1 MLDTR
6 RNWLISAAAFSVALA
21 VCGVGYAKS
30 AQNARNDEKSKKGL
44 YLVKGAD
51 AAVATEVATFA
62 AGCFWGVEDWF
73 RKFPGVTA
81 TAVGYSGG
89 HVDNPSYKD
98 VCGDDTGHAEV
109 VQLEFDPKVT
119 SYEKIVDEFFY
130 IHDPTTLNRQGPDEG
145 TQYRSAIFYHSEAQK
160 KTAEAAK
167 AKLQKSGELDA
178 PVVTEIT
185 KASTFWPAEG
195 YHQQYVEKGG
205 YASCHPRRTKKH

>member
-1 MLDTR
+1 MVDAR
-6 RNWLISAAAFSVALA
+6 RNWMISAAAFAVALA
-21 VCGVGYAKS
+21 VCGVGYASS

-51 AAVATEVATFA
+51 GGVDTEVATFG

-89 HVDNPSYKD
+89 HTEKPTYKE
-98 VCGDDTGHAEV
+98 VCNDGTGHAEV
-109 VQLEFDPKVT
+109 VQLEFDPKKV
-119 SYEKIVDEFFY
+119 SYEKIVEEFFF

-145 TQYRSAIFYHSEAQK
+145 TQYRSAIYYHSEAQK
-160 KTAEAAK
+160 KTAEAAR

-178 PVVTEIT
+178 PIVTEIT
-185 KASTFWPAEG
+185 KASTFWAAEG

-205 YASCHPRRTKKH
+205 YASCHPRRERKH